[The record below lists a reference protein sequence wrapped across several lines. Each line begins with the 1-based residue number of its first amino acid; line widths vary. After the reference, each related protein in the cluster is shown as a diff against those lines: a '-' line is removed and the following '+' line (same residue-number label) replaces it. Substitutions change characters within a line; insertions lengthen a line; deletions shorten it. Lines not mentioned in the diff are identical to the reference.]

1 VIPIDSIFSPVRKV
15 AYTVNSTQV
24 GQMTNFD
31 KLVVDIHTD
40 GSVTPR
46 EAVSSAGKTLNELM
60 GLFADFGEGIGL
72 ELGDVVTTESTS
84 PDLELPIEA
93 LDLSE
98 RPRNCLRRAQIQTVG
113 ELVDQTADE
122 LLNIT
127 NFGQKSLDEVA
138 AKLDELGLSL
148 RVSNDEEVNA

>member
-1 VIPIDSIFSPVRKV
+1 
-15 AYTVNSTQV
+15 
-24 GQMTNFD
+24 
-31 KLVVDIHTD
+31 
-40 GSVTPR
+40 
-46 EAVSSAGKTLNELM
+46 
-60 GLFADFGEGIGL
+60 
-72 ELGDVVTTESTS
+72 LGDVIAAETSS

-113 ELVDQTADE
+113 ELVTRTEED

-127 NFGQKSLDEVA
+127 NFGQKSLEEVV

-148 RVSNDEEVNA
+148 RSARDEEVAG